1 MIQNLAEFF
10 REGGPFMFVNLVV
23 SAIVAAVIVE
33 RIVALGFKLNLNSGP
48 FMDQVQKLVT
58 SGAVDRAVKLT
69 DAVPQAALA
78 RVVRA
83 GLARANRGE
92 QEVARGLEEA
102 VLEVTPLITKR
113 ISALW
118 SLANIATLVGL
129 IGTITGLITTFRS
142 LGAATPEM
150 KQVML
155 SRGIAEAMNNTAFGL
170 IIAVTAIMAH
180 LMLNS
185 KARAMIDE
193 IDFNALRLENM
204 LARRGAGEMNPLDAG
219 ARGA

>member
-170 IIAVTAIMAH
+170 IIAVTCIVAH
-180 LMLNS
+180 MLLHN
-185 KARAMIDE
+185 KAKGLIE
-193 IDFNALRLENM
+193 EVEYHALRLENM
-204 LARRGAGEMNPLDAG
+204 LFERSTGETNPLS
-219 ARGA
+219 RT